1 MKQPLMQRSM
11 QFEQTMRWYGPGDP
25 VSLWDIRQA
34 GSTGVVTA
42 LHHVPNGAVWQ
53 VEEIEKRKRQVEAVS
68 MRWSVVESV
77 PVHEAIKTQT
87 GDYRT
92 YIENYRQSLRNL
104 AACGVTVV
112 TYNFMPVL
120 DCTRT
125 DLSYT
130 VEDGSKA
137 LRFER
142 AAFVAF
148 DVFMLKRKDAEKEY
162 SPEELE
168 RAKAQYDKMGDEE
181 KQQLQRNIV
190 AGLPGSEESFTLEQ
204 FQQALDAY
212 KGIDA
217 EKLREHLIYFFATGG
232 TGGRRSGGA
241 DGDPSGRSSLF
252 NFGAAPGGEYRS
264 RCTGP
269 GGCRSFPEQWPLL
282 LYRFVWRTRR

>member
-1 MKQPLMQRSM
+1 MQRSM

-112 TYNFMPVL
+112 TYNFMLELFQCEAFLAARETGNNVSL
-120 DCTRT
+120 QLLLFLVTH
-125 DLSYT
+125 LII
-130 VEDGSKA
+130 
-137 LRFER
+137 LRFR
-142 AAFVAF
+142 
-148 DVFMLKRKDAEKEY
+148 
-162 SPEELE
+162 S
-168 RAKAQYDKMGDEE
+168 
-181 KQQLQRNIV
+181 LQFFRGILLFCV
-190 AGLPGSEESFTLEQ
+190 LPF
-204 FQQALDAY
+204 
-212 KGIDA
+212 
-217 EKLREHLIYFFATGG
+217 
-232 TGGRRSGGA
+232 
-241 DGDPSGRSSLF
+241 
-252 NFGAAPGGEYRS
+252 
-264 RCTGP
+264 
-269 GGCRSFPEQWPLL
+269 
-282 LYRFVWRTRR
+282 